1 MMFTTN
7 KRKIDYTG
15 KYGSKYK
22 RKNYMIVVIWKTYIY
37 PQMLQEEQKKNANHV
52 QDVFISVFNWNMLTD
67 TKDTNILTNTY
78 HFVY

>member
-7 KRKIDYTG
+7 KRKINYTG

-37 PQMLQEEQKKNANHV
+37 PQMLQEEQKKMQIMCKMFLSA
-52 QDVFISVFNWNMLTD
+52 FLIG
-67 TKDTNILTNTY
+67 IC
-78 HFVY
+78 